1 MLKFR
6 HLNIFMLPD
15 SRRGKHLTVGPH
27 TQHNDRGDDHY
38 QICDWDIKTGLWL
51 LAFQLNV
58 GDIENKS
65 DWGCLLFDTGG
76 KKKARC
82 TYDWYGL
89 PDKAK
94 APFDACI
101 FAAAACRPQPDHV
114 LCAKE
119 EHQHNLLQ
127 TQSRGYSTKT
137 DGIQTAE
144 AAADK
149 SDFLKAWLVVNVA

>member
-1 MLKFR
+1 ML
-6 HLNIFMLPD
+6 
-15 SRRGKHLTVGPH
+15 
-27 TQHNDRGDDHY
+27 
-38 QICDWDIKTGLWL
+38 
-51 LAFQLNV
+51 V

-65 DWGCLLFDTGG
+65 DWGCSFVWYWGE
-76 KKKARC
+76 KEKARC

-127 TQSRGYSTKT
+127 ITIQTQSRGYSYSVQKQMVYKQRMQLQ
-137 DGIQTAE
+137 IRA
-144 AAADK
+144 K
-149 SDFLKAWLVVNVA
+149 FLKAWLVLNVAQSVQIVRINRIDSVIWKGNDRRDSEEVLE